1 MDTDIDTIDLEA
13 ESFDYCLDIS
23 GENLEDLLAY
33 DDLFLDY
40 FNAFLGLPVFPQAL
54 GYNRLTGAFEEID
67 LSDLSGSLSGCV
79 SPSVHYGA
87 TTGEC
92 EKMLEWAREERLPQ
106 FLRTQLFRELKLC
119 KLLLRPLDDRI
130 SASRNSS
137 RQLRGYSRQSE
148 SYVSSL
154 SNSADN
160 SAEDALDDEFGLME
174 LRHSALY
181 RFRRPGSRALSDPAG
196 RIYYDIGDG
205 YSDMSDTTST
215 GTPPPAAPRGPRNPS
230 NGTHKERGALT
241 ERASCSQGDKRG
253 GQKTGS
259 TSKRATRISSEVEV
273 FPSDSNKGV
282 RSHSSK
288 HGKRPP
294 YSSTEEAFLRG
305 ARAIS
310 APINYDEYLK
320 APYLNDFD
328 ALFGEVEPEPTGER
342 YVVFEDSSDD
352 DNTETDVRNME
363 GRLRMSLQQMK
374 EQVLGTLSGMEAFRS
389 FLHDTAG
396 LSLLNFWL
404 DCEFYKDSMQDE
416 EEDSS
421 LETRNRLFR
430 DIQDKYKLNLT
441 QDARNYISKSAS
453 NMCLSHTIFLRTQY
467 DVLRRLRAYW
477 VPRFLLHHERMEP
490 FSYVKQDPETVSWSI
505 KKTMPKNPVPFFPSI
520 SLVRSM
526 PLRPDDALSSSLT
539 SNWDTVTKGNTS
551 RDIMSVQGRRPSS
564 LARHNGLCCF
574 RSTKERFLLA
584 LSADRLAGGPFQKH
598 LEKNGDQSLLS
609 NLLFWEDVT
618 EYGATE
624 DKSADRLL
632 RLQHAWAIYNR
643 FLAHDSPYYV
653 GLPDSIRDRLHQS
666 LLEARDFVEASIYD
680 SAKYQAVDR
689 LEKAWIRFL
698 KEDLKT
704 FLDCRVRPDADSP
717 PSTADA
723 IEITVTDTEVVI
735 KRPRPW
741 VRRVPGSTASERARR
756 LQRALH
762 VAEDIDFDRRALNKK
777 LRIERRKLME
787 KERKKA
793 VKAAYARQK
802 EAKLKKGSKFDFSDD
817 ESENSRSRSS
827 ADGVDGMTVGE
838 GEDGVEILPSY
849 ADLHSNR
856 QLMAMF
862 RKFIQDGDSKELALF
877 LPLYN
882 DLDTYFDMKDN
893 KQKKD
898 SHAGHIYKT
907 YLDAQSKKFTPL
919 PEKISTRV
927 AGEKDRPKSATLK
940 EVHKHVQSKLEELFK
955 DFILYQAEEFGV
967 DPKDLASMSQAELT
981 MRMGA
986 DTGTAW
992 KKKNKGKES
1001 EEETKQ
1007 DKEKSTQIR
1016 EITLDSIKVRVFE
1029 GSRRQQPKLSVNKPS
1044 LKASADKRKRSS
1056 SKVRDR
1062 GDSQPREQFSR
1073 VDRGSPGSSQD
1084 RSLGTPSPTFLA
1096 ARRAR
1101 RAPKATGRAH
1111 PSREDKIEFL
1121 KALGESAMGHLN
1133 MQMLF
1138 FFKYLVKHGPEDG
1151 MPQIDKDLFFY
1162 VEVQKFKD
1170 CSHAHS
1176 NEELLRAK
1184 VQSIVECFLESVTT
1198 PALQVDITPETHTK
1212 TNKTTARYLQGKES
1226 GSNIFDEAQFQVFK
1240 ELLPYWAGFM
1250 KSFAMDDKKKA
1261 PKTKYQ
1267 KLVEKRLNSIQ
1278 NYQMPPT
1285 TFTLPSIPE
1294 GAVPAFTITLSEG
1307 VKFKQPEA
1315 PDDGPSLPTPNPD
1328 RLSKLGG
1335 ASDRQNRSKIASAST
1350 LNSARTFIR

>member
-741 VRRVPGSTASERARR
+741 VRRLQPLRVPGSTASERARR

-992 KKKNKGKES
+992 KKKNKGK
-1001 EEETKQ
+1001 
-1007 DKEKSTQIR
+1007 
-1016 EITLDSIKVRVFE
+1016 
-1029 GSRRQQPKLSVNKPS
+1029 
-1044 LKASADKRKRSS
+1044 
-1056 SKVRDR
+1056 
-1062 GDSQPREQFSR
+1062 
-1073 VDRGSPGSSQD
+1073 
-1084 RSLGTPSPTFLA
+1084 
-1096 ARRAR
+1096 
-1101 RAPKATGRAH
+1101 ATGRAH

>member
-1 MDTDIDTIDLEA
+1 MKG
-13 ESFDYCLDIS
+13 LDIS

-87 TTGEC
+87 TTGES

-160 SAEDALDDEFGLME
+160 SAEDVLDDEFGLME

-196 RIYYDIGDG
+196 RIYYDIGED

-215 GTPPPAAPRGPRNPS
+215 GTIPPQVPRGHRNPS
-230 NGTHKERGALT
+230 NGIRGERGAVT
-241 ERASCSQGDKRG
+241 DRTSCSQGDRRHKMS
-253 GQKTGS
+253 S
-259 TSKRATRISSEVEV
+259 TSKRTTRISSEVEV
-273 FPSDSNKGV
+273 FPSDPHTGV

-305 ARAIS
+305 ARALS
-310 APINYDEYLK
+310 APINYEEYLK
-320 APYLNDFD
+320 APFVNDFD
-328 ALFGEVEPEPTGER
+328 ALFGEAEPEPTGER

-389 FLHDTAG
+389 FLYDTAG

-404 DCEFYKDSMQDE
+404 DCEFYKDAMQDE
-416 EEDSS
+416 DEDTS

-441 QDARNYISKSAS
+441 QDARNNISKSAS
-453 NMCLSHTIFLRTQY
+453 NVGLSHTIFLRTQY

-477 VPRFLLHHERMEP
+477 VPRFLLHQERMEP
-490 FSYVKQDPETVSWSI
+490 FSYTKEDPQTVMWNM

-539 SNWDTVTKGNTS
+539 SNWDTVTKANTS

-564 LARHNGLCCF
+564 LVRHNGLCCF
-574 RSTKERFLLA
+574 RPTKERFLLA
-584 LSADRLAGGPFQKH
+584 LSADRLAGGPFQKY
-598 LEKNGDQSLLS
+598 LEKGGDQSLLS

-632 RLQHAWAIYNR
+632 RLQHAWAIFNK

-653 GLPDSIRDRLHQS
+653 GLPDSIRDRIHQS

-741 VRRVPGSTASERARR
+741 VRRLQPLRVPGSTASERARR
-756 LQRALH
+756 LQRALTL
-762 VAEDIDFDRRALNKK
+762 AEDIDFERRALNKK
-777 LRIERRKLME
+777 LRIERRKEME

-802 EAKLKKGSKFDFSDD
+802 EAKLKKGSKSG
-817 ESENSRSRSS
+817 E
-827 ADGVDGMTVGE
+827 GVDGMVAGE
-838 GEDGVEILPSY
+838 GEDGVAVLPSY
-849 ADLHSNR
+849 TDLHSNR

-862 RKFIQDGDSKELALF
+862 RKFIQDGDSKELAHY
-877 LPLYN
+877 LPLHN

-907 YLDAQSKKFTPL
+907 YLDAQSKKFAPM
-919 PEKISTRV
+919 PEKISTKV

-940 EVHKHVQSKLEELFK
+940 EVHKHVQSKLDELFK
-955 DFILYQAEEFGV
+955 DFIMYQAEEFGV

-992 KKKNKGKES
+992 KKKNKGK
-1001 EEETKQ
+1001 
-1007 DKEKSTQIR
+1007 
-1016 EITLDSIKVRVFE
+1016 
-1029 GSRRQQPKLSVNKPS
+1029 
-1044 LKASADKRKRSS
+1044 
-1056 SKVRDR
+1056 
-1062 GDSQPREQFSR
+1062 
-1073 VDRGSPGSSQD
+1073 
-1084 RSLGTPSPTFLA
+1084 
-1096 ARRAR
+1096 
-1101 RAPKATGRAH
+1101 ATGRAH
-1111 PSREDKIEFL
+1111 PTREDKIEFL

-1133 MQMLF
+1133 LQMLF

-1151 MPQIDKDLFFY
+1151 MPLIDKDLFFY

-1176 NEELLRAK
+1176 NDELLRDK

-1198 PALQVDITPETHTK
+1198 PSLQVDITPETHTK
-1212 TNKTTARYLQGKES
+1212 TNKSTARYLQGKET

-1267 KLVEKRLNSIQ
+1267 KLVEKRMNSIQ
-1278 NYQMPPT
+1278 NYQMPSL

-1307 VKFKQPEA
+1307 VKFKVSSFDSSSCQFGIDVNSVVQNNIIQIKPVVGRLHKESG
-1315 PDDGPSLPTPNPD
+1315 DSNYRVVMKYCSSL
-1328 RLSKLGG
+1328 L
-1335 ASDRQNRSKIASAST
+1335 
-1350 LNSARTFIR
+1350 